1 MWLKAL
7 LIGILIGLTFIAFS
21 INAQPRIKEQEEVIK
36 KLDQILENQQEIFRY
51 LKFIKN
57 KV

>member
-1 MWLKAL
+1 MWIRAL

-21 INAQPRIKEQEEVIK
+21 INAQPALNEQEEVIK
-36 KLDQILENQQEIFRY
+36 KLDQVLENQEKMFNY
-51 LKFIKN
+51 LHFIKN